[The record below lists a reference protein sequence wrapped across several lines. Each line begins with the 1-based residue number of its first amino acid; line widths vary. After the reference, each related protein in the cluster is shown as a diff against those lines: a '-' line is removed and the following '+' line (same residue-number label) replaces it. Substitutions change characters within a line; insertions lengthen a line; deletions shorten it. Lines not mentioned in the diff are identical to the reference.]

1 MKFFFKNFV
10 SRIHFLLDTIPI
22 KIEIARRDIKK
33 GYMNCIIIE
42 DEIPAQRVLKNF
54 IEKIPS
60 LNLVSTFKAAIEANS
75 FLNNQTVD
83 VVFLDINLP
92 DISGIDFIK
101 TIKNPPAIIMTTAY
115 PDYAVSS
122 FELVTIVDYLVK
134 PFSFDRFL
142 KAINKAKDRIEISKN
157 NVKNKTEDS
166 IFLNVD
172 KTLHK
177 ITLNSILYIESDR
190 NYITVVTKTQKLSY
204 IDALK
209 NWTAKLPKNQ
219 FIQVHKSFI
228 INRKF
233 VDKISGNILF
243 IKDNKIPIGRTY
255 KQELLKQLKIA

>member
-1 MKFFFKNFV
+1 
-10 SRIHFLLDTIPI
+10 
-22 KIEIARRDIKK
+22 
-33 GYMNCIIIE
+33 MNCIIIE

-54 IEKIPS
+54 IGKVPN
-60 LNLVSTFKAAIEANS
+60 LNLIDTFKAAIEANS
-75 FLNNQTVD
+75 FLNSNTVD
-83 VVFLDINLP
+83 IVFLDINLP
-92 DISGIDFIK
+92 DMSGLDFIK

-115 PDYAVSS
+115 PDYAVNS
-122 FELVTIVDYLVK
+122 FELDTIVDYLVK

-142 KAINKAKDRIEISKN
+142 KAVNKAKDRIGLPKN
-157 NVKNKTEDS
+157 PSEEKNEDT

-177 ITLNSILYIESDR
+177 IHLSAILFIESDR

-204 IDALK
+204 IDSLK
-209 NWTAKLPKNQ
+209 NWRTKLPENK

-243 IKDNKIPIGRTY
+243 INDNKIPIGRTY
-255 KQELLKQLKIA
+255 KQELLKQLKII